1 MARKL
6 VPVLI
11 AVLALAVA
19 GVALGGGTL
28 KISADKTN
36 KLAFN
41 KKALKTTAGK
51 ITIVMANPSIL
62 PHNVAVR
69 AGTTAKSKLIAK
81 GKVVSKGG
89 VSRVTVVLKKGK
101 YRFVCTVPGHEL
113 GGMWG
118 ILTVT

>member
-6 VPVLI
+6 VLVLV
-11 AVLALAVA
+11 AALALAVA

-36 KLAFN
+36 KLAFD
-41 KKALKTTAGK
+41 KKSLKTTAGMV
-51 ITIVMANPSIL
+51 TIVMANPAIL
-62 PHNVAVR
+62 KHNVAIR

-81 GKVVSKGG
+81 GKVVGKGG
-89 VSRVTVVLKKGK
+89 VSRVTAVLKKGK
-101 YRFVCTVPGHEL
+101 YRFLCTVPGHEAA
-113 GGMWG
+113 GMWG